1 MIQFTSIKSK
11 KQILVIEASATE
23 GLLAAAKLIYNNRVD
38 QLCYITKMEYYTAMK
53 MDETQT
59 HTTYNNK
66 IILNKKNIYSMI
78 PGI

>member
-53 MDETQT
+53 MDET
-59 HTTYNNK
+59 
-66 IILNKKNIYSMI
+66 
-78 PGI
+78 